1 MAPSAPVALTLIAK
15 RCLSSRRFPPPCTV
29 EVCPAPLL
37 PCTSFLRRS
46 HSGEGRYASF
56 ARSMED
62 LGCSDLSHIADH
74 RSLVRSA
81 IRDLGVSQKLRPLS
95 SNSRRKTH
103 RTRPPASKR
112 DGRAAFDGSQCVCN
126 LSHSHGAVPLTIV
139 CRKYRHGDQDFRGDA
154 RDMEILVWS

>member
-1 MAPSAPVALTLIAK
+1 MVVGAK
-15 RCLSSRRFPPPCTV
+15 PMTSRRFPPPWTA

-37 PCTSFLRRS
+37 PCTSSLRRS

-56 ARSMED
+56 ARSRFERAQRIED
-62 LGCSDLSHIADH
+62 LGCSDQSHIAGQP
-74 RSLVRSA
+74 SLGRSA
-81 IRDLGVSQKLRPLS
+81 IRDLGLSQELRPPS

-103 RTRPPASKR
+103 RTRSSASKC
-112 DGRAAFDGSQCVCN
+112 DGRAAFDGSQCVCIF
-126 LSHSHGAVPLTIV
+126 SHSHGAVSLTIV